1 MSISLPQVASP
12 LSELQPGTMA
22 IVDSLDMEAADAA
35 LLRAMGLGCSCHVK
49 LCRAGHPCIVAVLTE
64 MAGAQETCES
74 AQDSRAAGFSC
85 CSSRIGLAQEL
96 AKRVMVR
103 LVDSTGQ
110 SAPSTSGQ

>member
-12 LSELQPGTMA
+12 LSELLPGSMA

-35 LLRAMGLGCSCHVK
+35 LLRAMGLGCSCHIK
-49 LCRAGHPCIVAVLTE
+49 LCRAGHPCIVAVLTQ
-64 MAGAQETCES
+64 MTGP
-74 AQDSRAAGFSC
+74 QDPSQTVHESRAAGFSC